1 MRVKIQVK
9 AILNDGLIFPT
20 KMPLRHLTTRRW
32 MVRPSPL
39 IAARP
44 LNIQLTMA

>member
-1 MRVKIQVK
+1 MRAKIQVK

-32 MVRPSPL
+32 MVRPFLSLQRDP
-39 IAARP
+39 
-44 LNIQLTMA
+44 